1 MCTLRHSR
9 GQTLVLSVSVT
20 SQRNWEHL
28 YLSFVKAQTALMA
41 LTASARTTKM
51 WSLREN
57 ISLLKKVS
65 HRPGRLKGLWKIR
78 GRWKSTQAR
87 DRGNPG
93 VSASLLPHPPLRGV
107 RRRRDRETQGSR
119 DESENEETR
128 NRRASSGTGWF
139 MSFCFWV
146 VPSLGTQLR
155 GANVWSSHALT
166 HTHTEKHAHA
176 VDTRDTCG
184 SATSHSVGKILK
196 VVITA
201 GGSLFMF
208 EVMVMCVRAC
218 SRWQMVK

>member
-1 MCTLRHSR
+1 MCILRHSR
-9 GQTLVLSVSVT
+9 GQTLLLSVSVT
-20 SQRNWEHL
+20 LQRNWEHL

-51 WSLREN
+51 WSSREN
-57 ISLLKKVS
+57 ISLKKVS
-65 HRPGRLKGLWKIR
+65 HRPGRLKGLWKIG

-128 NRRASSGTGWF
+128 NREASSGTGWF

-166 HTHTEKHAHA
+166 HTHGKARSRCRH
-176 VDTRDTCG
+176 TRHMRLCN
-184 SATSHSVGKILK
+184 
-196 VVITA
+196 
-201 GGSLFMF
+201 
-208 EVMVMCVRAC
+208 
-218 SRWQMVK
+218 